1 MEVSLHFE
9 EITISI
15 SPSLEVET
23 SQVQELENTSE
34 TFSHSQQYFS
44 F

>member
-1 MEVSLHFE
+1 MEVSLRFE

-23 SQVQELENTSE
+23 SQVQELENPSE